1 MIHVLELVVVLLAW
15 TIVVWRRPT
24 VRTSFQT
31 QPLWGAFVAL
41 AVSLTIRMPRVAEAI
56 ENVTGVAQVGTLL
69 KHATGVVA
77 MLLLVN
83 WITALVSPT
92 EEPPA
97 FTSPRYITAGVMICA
112 LVILFFLIPE
122 RDHGGDYFITDHA
135 GDAVAT
141 AYQLVFV
148 ASATLATGV
157 GTLLVGRASRVAPAG
172 GLRRSLA
179 TLALGN
185 LLGVGYCAL
194 RATYLLVTASG
205 GTWPGGDGAFET
217 ASKVVKLGAITL
229 ILAGTSYS
237 VFALALRRWKQW
249 VAMRRLYALWAV
261 LTDAVPHVVMR
272 GENEPRE
279 HSPVEL
285 TYRLHRRG
293 IEIRDAALTLR
304 DTAPPGLHRD
314 AVLAVE
320 RAGVPEVERAVV
332 AEAYWLKEVLRLTE
346 QGLSG
351 SGDPSYTP
359 HPAAES
365 EAETAWLVRVARA
378 FASPTM
384 GRVHDAIPEN
394 AT

>member
-1 MIHVLELVVVLLAW
+1 MHVLELGVVVLAW
-15 TIVVWRRPT
+15 VIVVWRRPT
-24 VRTSFQT
+24 TDSSYRTRS
-31 QPLWGAFVAL
+31 LWGAFVAL
-41 AVSLTIRMPRVAEAI
+41 AVALTIRVPRVDDAI
-56 ENVTGVAQVGTLL
+56 ENITGVAQVGTLM
-69 KHATGVVA
+69 KHVVGLVA
-77 MLLLVN
+77 MLLIVN

-97 FTSPRYITAGVMICA
+97 FTSPRYITTGVMIGA
-112 LVILFFLIPE
+112 LVVLFFLIPD
-122 RDHGGDYFITDHA
+122 RDHDGDYFITDHA

-148 ASATLATGV
+148 AGATLATGV
-157 GTLLVGRASRVAPAG
+157 GTLLVARAARPAPAG

-185 LLGVGYCAL
+185 LLGVGYCLL
-194 RATYLLVTASG
+194 RAAYLLIAATDGA
-205 GTWPGGDGAFET
+205 WPGGDDAFET
-217 ASKVVKLGAITL
+217 ASNAVKLTAIML
-229 ILAGTSYS
+229 IIAGTSYS
-237 VFALALRRWKQW
+237 AFAAALRRWRQW
-249 VAMRRLYALWAV
+249 VAMRRLYALWWA
-261 LTDAVPHVVMR
+261 LTEAVPHVVLC
-272 GENEPRE
+272 GENEPGE
-279 HSPVEL
+279 YSPVEL

-314 AVLAVE
+314 VVLAVE
-320 RAGVPEVERAVV
+320 RAEVPEDQRAAV
-332 AEAYWLKEVLRLTE
+332 AEAYWLKEVLRLAE
-346 QGLSG
+346 QGITA
-351 SGDPSYTP
+351 SGDLSYTP

-384 GRVHDAIPEN
+384 RRVEDAIPEK